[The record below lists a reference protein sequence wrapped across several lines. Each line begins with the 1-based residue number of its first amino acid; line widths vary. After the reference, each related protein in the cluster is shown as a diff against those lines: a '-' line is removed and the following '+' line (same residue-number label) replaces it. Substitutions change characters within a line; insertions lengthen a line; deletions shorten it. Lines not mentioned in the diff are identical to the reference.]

1 MVQDPFLPPRGPRIG
16 CCVLSA
22 RNLIRSGAPAHGVD
36 SALHEQPPLYG
47 CNRWGCA
54 RGILQADVG
63 ALKACRSVSRES
75 ARAKIATT
83 LLVIVALLVNEK
95 DQ

>member
-1 MVQDPFLPPRGPRIG
+1 ME
-16 CCVLSA
+16 
-22 RNLIRSGAPAHGVD
+22 LIVPSMSSHPSMGAT
-36 SALHEQPPLYG
+36 E
-47 CNRWGCA
+47 WGCA
-54 RGILQADVG
+54 RGILQANVG
-63 ALKACRSVSRES
+63 ALKACHSVGRES